1 MHRRGGAPVDAG
13 VERSGR
19 MGEADLPARE
29 AGARSGRRACAR
41 RGRGRSGPAR
51 GGRGRAGSGR
61 GGSRSRPLGQRRFG
75 SKRRRPRT
83 ISRGSAPAIHTLRP
97 RSSSS
102 RPSSRS
108 SVAGSSSR
116 RSDRRACGSRLS
128 AMSWLP
134 STANAGRGSTRTSRR
149 SIGSPRGWVRRSPLI
164 ATRSG
169 FRSRAHSAACQTAP
183 TPGDGTPRWK
193 SERCAIRSPSSSG
206 GSPGSSSSSSRSRT
220 QPASSRPQPRPAAA
234 AQPRRLRLRAARAP
248 AAGRRCGA

>member
-1 MHRRGGAPVDAG
+1 MR
-13 VERSGR
+13 
-19 MGEADLPARE
+19 EADLPARKRERDLAVVHVPGEDEVE
-29 AGARSGRRACAR
+29 AARLELVEDARVVAEQDREVGLSGE
-41 RGRGRSGPAR
+41 S
-51 GGRGRAGSGR
+51 GSGR
-61 GGSRSRPLGQRRFG
+61 GVA
-75 SKRRRPRT
+75 RPRT

-134 STANAGRGSTRTSRR
+134 STANVGRGRTRTSRR

-220 QPASSRPQPRPAAA
+220 QPASSRPQPRPAASA
-234 AQPRRLRLRAARAP
+234 PQPRRLRLRAARAP

>member
-1 MHRRGGAPVDAG
+1 
-13 VERSGR
+13 
-19 MGEADLPARE
+19 MGEAHLPARKRERDLAVVHVPGEDEVE
-29 AGARSGRRACAR
+29 ATRLEVVEDARVVAEEDREVGLPGEAVRVEASPAAHDQPRIGARDPHAPAPKLEQPPVVAEQRA
-41 RGRGRSGPAR
+41 PAR
-51 GGRGRAGSGR
+51 ARAG
-61 GGSRSRPLGQRRFG
+61 
-75 SKRRRPRT
+75 RT
-83 ISRGSAPAIHTLRP
+83 GAP
-97 RSSSS
+97 
-102 RPSSRS
+102 
-108 SVAGSSSR
+108 
-116 RSDRRACGSRLS
+116 DGSRLS

-134 STANAGRGSTRTSRR
+134 STANTGRGSSRTSRR

-193 SERCAIRSPSSSG
+193 SDRCAIRSPSSSG